1 MIKFYY
7 GLSGTFKSTTIE
19 SEKKKLEDCSVIK
32 SMIKSWKDLETGIY
46 SGMITRNDLNY
57 ALLHL
62 CILEHE
68 LKYNSHK
75 NTLVER
81 GVTDM
86 AYYKMRIIEN
96 FGDNINDSWII
107 DSVKKELEL
116 CNETPQKILL
126 VQKDINFIKD
136 TILKEPTRKEVFPGG
151 LDDYLEN
158 QERYIEFTKK
168 YNNISDIVYINN
180 AMNYINNLSL

>member
-1 MIKFYY
+1 
-7 GLSGTFKSTTIE
+7 
-19 SEKKKLEDCSVIK
+19 
-32 SMIKSWKDLETGIY
+32 
-46 SGMITRNDLNY
+46 
-57 ALLHL
+57 
-62 CILEHE
+62 
-68 LKYNSHK
+68 
-75 NTLVER
+75 
-81 GVTDM
+81 M

>member
-19 SEKKKLEDCSVIK
+19 NERHRLEDCSVIK

-46 SGMITRNDLNY
+46 SGMIIKNDLNY

-68 LKYNSHK
+68 LKYNRHR
-75 NTLVER
+75 NTLIER

-96 FGDNINDSWII
+96 FGDINDSWII
-107 DSVKKELEL
+107 NSVKKESEL
-116 CNETPQKILL
+116 CNEIPQKILL
-126 VQKDINFIKD
+126 VQNDINFIKN
-136 TILKEPTRKEVFPGG
+136 TILSEPTRKEVFPGG

-168 YNNISDIVYINN
+168 YNDISDIVYIDN
-180 AMNYINNLSL
+180 AMEYINKLSV

>member
-1 MIKFYY
+1 
-7 GLSGTFKSTTIE
+7 
-19 SEKKKLEDCSVIK
+19 
-32 SMIKSWKDLETGIY
+32 MIKSWKDLETGIY

-68 LKYNSHK
+68 LKYNNHK

-96 FGDNINDSWII
+96 FGNTVDDSWII

-116 CNETPQKILL
+116 CNNEVPQKILL
-126 VQKDINFIKD
+126 VQKDTNFIKD

-168 YNNISDIVYINN
+168 YNDISDIVYINN

>member
-19 SEKKKLEDCSVIK
+19 SERKKLEDCSVIK

-96 FGDNINDSWII
+96 FGGDPSG
-107 DSVKKELEL
+107 
-116 CNETPQKILL
+116 C
-126 VQKDINFIKD
+126 
-136 TILKEPTRKEVFPGG
+136 
-151 LDDYLEN
+151 
-158 QERYIEFTKK
+158 
-168 YNNISDIVYINN
+168 
-180 AMNYINNLSL
+180 